1 MTDEESDHDH
11 LKRQISRL
19 SADVLSLK
27 HEVSQLMEIK
37 SALLQGKDL
46 RDFVEASGLGYVS
59 IKKEGW
65 QWLTRLICAIE
76 VKTGE

>member
-1 MTDEESDHDH
+1 MTDEESDH

-46 RDFVEASGLGYVS
+46 RDFVEASGLGYVP
-59 IKKEGW
+59 IEKEGW